1 MSLSDIFNASKIKK
15 ENEALKSE
23 LTEKNKLL
31 TPEMLEAE
39 QLKKNIEVLQGM
51 YQNLNKSIGILKN
64 KEAQMVAEIQQR
76 SAELIDI
83 DDRMMFQDF
92 ALYTPKYELAN
103 SEKYKDAL
111 DSIRNAQKEFIKK
124 DLAILGTNSWEVN
137 GSKTEGKKLVA
148 DMKKLF
154 LRAFNSECDSIIEK
168 VTVTNYTTSLKRINS
183 SCEAISKLG
192 RLVQISISDPY
203 LSAKIKELD
212 LALEYREMKQ
222 REKEEQKELKAQ
234 MREEAKLQKEIEEA
248 RKKVEKE
255 QNHYLNALEIINQQL
270 EKASEEEK
278 SAILAKKAEIENGL
292 VEIDK
297 NLKDIDYREANVK
310 AGYVYIISNIGAFG
324 ENVYKIGMTRRL
336 DPLERIDELG
346 DASVPFDFDIHA
358 MIFSDNAP
366 ALEAALHKAFENR
379 KINMI
384 NHRREFFRVSLDEI
398 KSVVRENYD
407 KTVEFIEIP
416 AAEQYRQSVKMQ
428 EV

>member
-1 MSLSDIFNASKIKK
+1 MGLFDIFNASKIKK
-15 ENEALKSE
+15 ENEALKTE
-23 LTEKNKLL
+23 LAEKNKLL

-39 QLKKNIEVLQGM
+39 QLKKNIDVLNGIN
-51 YQNLNKSIGILKN
+51 QNLNKSIEILKS
-64 KEAQMVAEIQQR
+64 KEAQISAEIQKR
-76 SAELIDI
+76 SAELIDVE
-83 DDRMMFQDF
+83 DRIMFQDF

-103 SEKYKDAL
+103 SEKYKEAL
-111 DSIRNAQKEFIKK
+111 DSIRNSQKEFIKK
-124 DLAILGTNSWEVN
+124 DIAILGNDNWEVN
-137 GSKTEGKKLVA
+137 GSKSQGKKLVG

-154 LRAFNSECDSIIEK
+154 LRAFNSECDSIVEK
-168 VTVTNYTTSLKRINS
+168 VTVTNYETSLKKITS
-183 SCEAISKLG
+183 SCDAISKLG
-192 RLVQISISDPY
+192 KMMQISISQPY

-255 QNHYLNALEIINQQL
+255 QKHYLNALEVVNQQL
-270 EKASEEEK
+270 AKASEEEK
-278 SAILAKKAEIENGL
+278 AAILAKKAEIENGL

-297 NLKDIDYREANVK
+297 NLKDIDYRQANAK

-336 DPLERIDELG
+336 DPTERIDELG

-366 ALEAALHKAFENR
+366 ALEAALHKAFENK

-384 NHRREFFRVSLDEI
+384 NQRREFFRVSLDEI
-398 KSVVRENYD
+398 KAVVRKNYD
-407 KTVEFIEIP
+407 KSVDFIETP